1 MKDRAEKISDSLLK
15 KYRRLLRIL
24 KSYGSV
30 LVALSGGVDSS
41 LLLKAASEAL
51 GKNLLAVTVDSP
63 IHHREEIKA
72 ARQLTGALGVRW
84 MRVKSDDYLREE
96 FRRNDPLR
104 CYHCKLAVFGKL
116 KEIAAEKGLSRVV
129 DGSNLDDDRDYRPG
143 RRALVELDV
152 RSPLKEAGL
161 RKSEIRLLARHFG
174 LSVWNRPS
182 NACLATRIPFG
193 QPIEPEILGKI
204 AEGENFLKRL
214 GFSQVRLRHHG
225 EVVRLEVWP
234 EEMPAILAPDK
245 RKKVIKHLKKLGWKY
260 VTFDLEGYRT
270 GSLNPEGARGLED

>member
-1 MKDRAEKISDSLLK
+1 MKNLTEKIPDSLLK

-72 ARQLTGALGVRW
+72 ARQLTGALRVRW

-116 KEIAAEKGLSRVV
+116 KEVAAEKGLSMVV

-143 RRALVELDV
+143 HRALVELDV

-161 RKSEIRLLARHFG
+161 RKSEIRLLARYLG
-174 LSVWNRPS
+174 LSGWNRPS

-225 EVVRLEVWP
+225 EVVRLEIWP
-234 EEMPAILAPDK
+234 EEMPAILAPNNRQKVVK
-245 RKKVIKHLKKLGWKY
+245 RLKKLGWKY
-260 VTFDLEGYRT
+260 ITFDLEGYRT
-270 GSLNPEGARGLED
+270 GSLNPEGAGGLED

>member
-1 MKDRAEKISDSLLK
+1 MKTKREKIPELMQK
-15 KYRRLLRIL
+15 KYQKLLRLL

-51 GKNLLAVTVDSP
+51 GQNVLAVTVDSP

-84 MRVKSDDYLREE
+84 MRVKSDDYLGEE

-116 KEIAAEKGLSRVV
+116 VEIARKKGISQVV

-152 RSPLKEAGL
+152 CSPLKEAGL
-161 RKSEIRLLARHFG
+161 RKSEIRLLARHLG
-174 LSVWNRPS
+174 LPGWNRPS
-182 NACLATRIPFG
+182 NACLATRIPYG

-204 AEGENFLKRL
+204 ADGENFLKRL
-214 GFSQVRLRHHG
+214 GFTQVRLRHHG
-225 EVVRLEVWP
+225 EVARLEVWP

-245 RKKVIKHLKKLGWKY
+245 RQKVVKRLKKLGWKY
-260 VTFDLEGYRT
+260 ITFDLEGYRT
-270 GSLNPEGARGLED
+270 GSLNPGGAAGLED